1 MDNIIFIIC
10 AVTLLLL
17 FAFYYIVI
25 WNKRRNNNQT
35 NSVITKDKVA
45 QTGGNPSGCCGKH
58 IVCEKLDLKSN
69 DKNYFDDEELDRFH
83 GRSSDSYTEIEVEE
97 FRYVL
102 YTMRQE
108 EVRDWVGC
116 LQIREVELPDQL
128 KEECI
133 SMMNEIL

>member
-25 WNKRRNNNQT
+25 WNKRRNN
-35 NSVITKDKVA
+35 
-45 QTGGNPSGCCGKH
+45 
-58 IVCEKLDLKSN
+58 
-69 DKNYFDDEELDRFH
+69 KNYFDDEELDRFH